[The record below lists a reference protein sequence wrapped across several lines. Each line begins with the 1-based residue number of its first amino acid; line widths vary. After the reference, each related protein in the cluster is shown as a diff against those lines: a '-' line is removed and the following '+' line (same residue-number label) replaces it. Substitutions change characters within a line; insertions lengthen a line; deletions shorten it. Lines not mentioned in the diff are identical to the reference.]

1 MQIPSE
7 FDSIR
12 PYQPEELPAV
22 FDRLLA
28 DKQFVGV
35 VSQLYPGMPLDEIRK
50 AISQCNDNVQFQRV
64 FVYTFLKKLLAAQ
77 ANGIEMDTEAIDVS
91 KRYTF
96 ISNHR
101 DIILDSAFLSLLL
114 LDAGCSTTTEI
125 GIGDNLLAYPWIEDL
140 VRVNKAFIVR
150 RSLTPREFLAS
161 SKLMS
166 EYMHFAIGTKHENI
180 WIAQREG
187 RAKDSNDLTQ
197 PSILK
202 MMCMGGEGS
211 IKQRLADLHLC
222 PLAISYEYDPCDYLK
237 AEEFQLKR
245 DTEYHKTKADDLLN
259 MKTGIYGRKG
269 HIHFHC
275 APCIDEWLDT
285 LPDDM
290 PKGDFFNAVAEH
302 ISKEIHAN
310 YMIYPC
316 NRVALYMLEGIGADT
331 FTVDEEATFK
341 AYLDQQLAKVTIPDA
356 DMPFLRERIL
366 TMYANPLR
374 NYLRSKGV
382 Q

>member
-28 DKQFVGV
+28 DQQFVGV

-125 GIGDNLLAYPWIEDL
+125 GIGDNLPWIEDL

-187 RAKDSNDLTQ
+187 RAKDSNDRTQ
-197 PSILK
+197 VSVLK
-202 MMCMGGEGS
+202 MMCMGYEGTPRES
-211 IKQRLADLHLC
+211 LKHMHIV
-222 PLAISYEYDPCDYLK
+222 PLTISYEYDPTDYLK
-237 AEEFQLKR
+237 AEEFQQKR
-245 DTEYHKTKADDLLN
+245 DNPSFKKSKQDDLKN
-259 MKTGIYGRKG
+259 MKTGIFGSKGR
-269 HIHFHC
+269 IHYQA
-275 APCIDEWLDT
+275 APCINAFLDT

-290 PKGDFFNAVAEH
+290 TKAEFFPTVARYIDH
-302 ISKEIHAN
+302 CIYRN
-310 YMIYPC
+310 YRLFPGNY
-316 NRVALYMLEGIGADT
+316 VALDLLQGTDDLRARYTA
-331 FTVDEEATFK
+331 EEKATFCQ
-341 AYLDQQLAKVTIPDA
+341 YLDGQLAKIQIDNK
-356 DMPFLRERIL
+356 DNDFLRGKMLE
-366 TMYANPLR
+366 MYANPARHQLML
-374 NYLRSKGV
+374 NK
-382 Q
+382 